1 MIEYWTHL
9 TPTMKT
15 FVGLGAI
22 SSVVLTL
29 QMILA
34 MFGGDMDGLD
44 ADMDVP
50 DVGEGGASGILSIRT
65 IGAFFTGF
73 GWSGAAMLQAGHG
86 TGAATFV
93 GIVVGSIFMALI
105 FYLMAYLHS
114 LRQEGTIDYA
124 NAGKWAEKNQVPYT
138 TFTDLAQKEGVYEL
152 VKEHV
157 DRMCDDLPEAARIC
171 RFLLLHKELDADD
184 AELTRTRKVR
194 RRFVAERYNVIVDA
208 LYRDDDKVAV
218 ETEIT
223 YQDGR
228 TAVTRTELRIESL
241 RVPVEVG

>member
-1 MIEYWTHL
+1 MIEYWTLL

-22 SSVVLTL
+22 SSAVLTV

-44 ADMDVP
+44 ADMDIS
-50 DVGEGGASGILSIRT
+50 DIGEGGASGILSIRT

-93 GIVVGSIFMALI
+93 GVVVGSIFMAMI

-114 LRQEGTIDYA
+114 LRQEGTINYA
-124 NAGKWAEKNQVPYT
+124 NAVGKVGAVYLPVPPHRKGLGQIEVLVQGRLKIVQAI
-138 TFTDLAQKEGVYEL
+138 TDNDKKIGNRVAVRVTEL
-152 VKEHV
+152 VDEQTILVEPLENESPKE
-157 DRMCDDLPEAARIC
+157 
-171 RFLLLHKELDADD
+171 
-184 AELTRTRKVR
+184 
-194 RRFVAERYNVIVDA
+194 
-208 LYRDDDKVAV
+208 
-218 ETEIT
+218 
-223 YQDGR
+223 
-228 TAVTRTELRIESL
+228 S
-241 RVPVEVG
+241 

>member
-1 MIEYWTHL
+1 MIEYWTLL

-22 SSVVLTL
+22 SSAVLTL

-44 ADMDVP
+44 ADMDIP

-93 GIVVGSIFMALI
+93 GIIVGSIFMALI
-105 FYLMAYLHS
+105 FYLMTYLHS
-114 LRQEGTIDYA
+114 LRQEGTINYA
-124 NAGKWAEKNQVPYT
+124 NAIGKVGAVYLPVPPHLKGIGQIEVLVQGRLKIVQAI
-138 TFTDLAQKEGVYEL
+138 TDNDKKIGNRVAVRVTEL
-152 VKEHV
+152 VDEQTILVEPLENESPKE
-157 DRMCDDLPEAARIC
+157 
-171 RFLLLHKELDADD
+171 
-184 AELTRTRKVR
+184 
-194 RRFVAERYNVIVDA
+194 
-208 LYRDDDKVAV
+208 
-218 ETEIT
+218 
-223 YQDGR
+223 
-228 TAVTRTELRIESL
+228 S
-241 RVPVEVG
+241 

>member
-22 SSVVLTL
+22 SSAVLTI

-44 ADMDVP
+44 ADMDIP
-50 DVGEGGASGILSIRT
+50 DGGEGGASGILSIRT

-86 TGAATFV
+86 AGAATFV
-93 GIVVGSIFMALI
+93 GIIVGSIFMAMI

-114 LRQEGTIDYA
+114 LRQEGTINYA
-124 NAGKWAEKNQVPYT
+124 NAVGKVGAVYLTVPPHRKGIGQIEVLVQGRLKIVQAI
-138 TFTDLAQKEGVYEL
+138 TDNDKKIGNRVAVRVTEL
-152 VKEHV
+152 VDEQTILVEPLENESPKE
-157 DRMCDDLPEAARIC
+157 
-171 RFLLLHKELDADD
+171 
-184 AELTRTRKVR
+184 
-194 RRFVAERYNVIVDA
+194 
-208 LYRDDDKVAV
+208 
-218 ETEIT
+218 
-223 YQDGR
+223 
-228 TAVTRTELRIESL
+228 S
-241 RVPVEVG
+241 

>member
-44 ADMDVP
+44 ADVDVP

-93 GIVVGSIFMALI
+93 GVVVGSVFMALI
-105 FYLMAYLHS
+105 FYLMNYLHS
-114 LRQEGTIDYA
+114 LRQEGTINYA
-124 NAGKWAEKNQVPYT
+124 NAVGKIGSVYLPVPPHRKGIGQIEVLVQGRLKIVQAI
-138 TFTDLAQKEGVYEL
+138 TDSDKKIGNRVAVRVTELVDEQTILVEPLENESQKE
-152 VKEHV
+152 
-157 DRMCDDLPEAARIC
+157 
-171 RFLLLHKELDADD
+171 
-184 AELTRTRKVR
+184 
-194 RRFVAERYNVIVDA
+194 
-208 LYRDDDKVAV
+208 
-218 ETEIT
+218 
-223 YQDGR
+223 
-228 TAVTRTELRIESL
+228 S
-241 RVPVEVG
+241 

>member
-1 MIEYWTHL
+1 MIEYWTLL

-22 SSVVLTL
+22 SSAVLTL

-44 ADMDVP
+44 ADMDIS
-50 DVGEGGASGILSIRT
+50 DIGEGGASGILSIRT

-93 GIVVGSIFMALI
+93 GVVVGSIFMAMI

-114 LRQEGTIDYA
+114 LRQEGTINYA
-124 NAGKWAEKNQVPYT
+124 NAVGKVGAVYLPVPPHRKGLGQIEVLVQGRLKIVQAI
-138 TFTDLAQKEGVYEL
+138 TDNDKKIGNRVAVRVTEL
-152 VKEHV
+152 VDEQTILVEPLENESPKE
-157 DRMCDDLPEAARIC
+157 
-171 RFLLLHKELDADD
+171 
-184 AELTRTRKVR
+184 
-194 RRFVAERYNVIVDA
+194 
-208 LYRDDDKVAV
+208 
-218 ETEIT
+218 
-223 YQDGR
+223 
-228 TAVTRTELRIESL
+228 S
-241 RVPVEVG
+241 